1 MLIVGIFC
9 SFGRNIKI
17 IIMKSIK
24 FIFIVLLIVP
34 LFAGAQVEIIPSVGF
49 MFGGRLNYYQGE
61 VKINDNMNYGVSI
74 VVPDISFGTD
84 LEINYTRMD
93 SHLYFTPYNNF
104 PDYDPTDFDVSVNYI
119 QVGALKR
126 FGGDDVFKPFGSF
139 STGAT
144 IFGDK
149 TNSNANVWRFSITFG
164 LGTKIA
170 ITDRVGVIL
179 RGRLMMP
186 MVFAGVGGYY
196 GIGGGGSGGGL
207 YVNSY
212 STIIQGDFSGGLYF
226 SLGQ

>member
-1 MLIVGIFC
+1 MFCIFDDK
-9 SFGRNIKI
+9 SKY
-17 IIMKSIK
+17 IIMRNLRLYLIA
-24 FIFIVLLIVP
+24 LLFVP
-34 LFAGAQVEIIPSVGF
+34 LFVGAQVEIVPSVGF

-74 VVPDISFGTD
+74 IVPDISWDTD

-93 SHLYFTPYNNF
+93 SHLYFTPYNGF
-104 PDYDPTDFDVSVNYI
+104 PDYDATDFDVSVNYI
-119 QVGALKR
+119 QIGALKN

-139 STGAT
+139 SAGAT

-149 TNSNANVWRFSITFG
+149 TNSTANVWRFSITLG
-164 LGTKIA
+164 LGAKIA
-170 ITDRVGVIL
+170 LTDRVGIIL

-196 GIGGGGSGGGL
+196 GIGGGGSSGGL

-212 STIIQGDFSGGLYF
+212 AAIIQGDFSGGLYF
-226 SLGQ
+226 ALGK